1 MRWNRGADPPEQR
14 ADDVSV
20 EMVYTGLLIVVFL
33 IIGWFAAYVVYKL
46 YHGQR

>member
-1 MRWNRGADPPEQR
+1 M
-14 ADDVSV
+14 SV